1 MAKVAL
7 LIGVSEYSEG
17 LLPIP
22 SAIKDVEAMRRVL
35 EHPDMGAFDE
45 VKVLPN
51 PDKGSMEKAVE
62 DLFLFSD
69 RQRDDLVLLYFSGH
83 GIKDQ
88 NARFY
93 LSTKETGRDQKG
105 DFRRSTSLA
114 ASKLQEYITESR
126 SKREVIILDC
136 CFSGAFVQSKG
147 TPVIGEIDI
156 QTALGGRGR
165 AILTSSSSIEYSF
178 ESEDNDLSIYTR
190 YLVEGI
196 ETGAA
201 DKDGDQLISVN
212 ELHEYAS
219 ERVQEAAPAMTPKFS
234 LSLEQEDTI
243 ILAKSPHAA
252 NDPKFKYRKIVENII
267 RQWNDEDIK
276 DYLFENEDFSARNR
290 VVLDAR
296 MYQLNLSSDEARAI
310 EIEVLSPLQ
319 QRLENLKKYQ
329 NAFRRISAN
338 HTSLTSKDKDRE
350 LLKELQGIYGLRDE
364 DIQFIEDRVISE
376 VPDIQFIEDRVI
388 SEVLDGQFIEDRVKS
403 QVSSVD
409 QLDLTTT
416 PTPSIDLNLIITKF
430 LHFINTLP
438 SLRIGVG
445 IASIAVVSLIVIYF
459 IRPPI
464 CSKETGDFISEGEEV
479 LNYSQSY
486 NKKKGTEYFAQCDY
500 QQALLRFND
509 AWQSDKLDPEA
520 LIYLNNALLEAQK
533 TKYHTIAV
541 AVSIPKNQNDPI
553 DDSRAKEMLRGVA
566 QLQTKIN
573 LGLLDENDPILKDF
587 PSQNFINKKA
597 INGKGLKVIIA
608 NDENELSLAK
618 QIAESLAN
626 RSKILGIVGHYP
638 SEMTVATVDI
648 YNQNN
653 LVLISPGSTTNELT
667 KYPREN
673 FLRTVFSVE
682 QQSPAI
688 AKFLQEKSI
697 KKVVGFYSEGSPF
710 SDSFYDSFKTIFIR
724 PPFSGSLVK
733 LNEFNL
739 GNNFNEREAIQE
751 LRKKEEKIIDPI
763 GLILFPKAIG
773 NAQGDAIRLIKLN
786 NNQNW
791 VIGSWG
797 LRSSRT
803 LQQIDN
809 LQPFQKFVI
818 AVPWDSI
825 TSPNKDFLRDAEN
838 LWGTTSVNAITALSY
853 DATLALTKA
862 LEKANTPTRINIRE
876 QLKSPDFI
884 VTKGATGTIKF
895 DEKGDR
901 KKFDENGDPQNPSV
915 EFVHIVECQRGN
927 LNFAFVPIKYPTAKD
942 AGLSCSNSAQKSSP

>member
-1 MAKVAL
+1 MAKFAL
-7 LIGVSEYSEG
+7 LIGVGEYSEG

-45 VKVLPN
+45 VKVLAN

-62 DLFLFSD
+62 DLFFSN
-69 RQRDDLVLLYFSGH
+69 RQREDLVLLYFSGH

-105 DFRRSTSLA
+105 DFRRSTALA
-114 ASKLQEYITESR
+114 ANKLQDYITESC

-136 CFSGAFVQSKG
+136 CFSGAFVQGMPIK
-147 TPVIGEIDI
+147 GEIDI
-156 QTALGGRGR
+156 KTELGGKGR
-165 AILTSSSSIEYSF
+165 AILTSSSSSEYSF
-178 ESEDNDLSIYTR
+178 ESEDNDLSIYTK

-201 DKDGDQLISVN
+201 DSDGDQQISVN

-219 ERVQEAAPAMTPKFS
+219 ERVQEAAPAMTPKFY

-243 ILAKSPHAA
+243 YLANSPLAA
-252 NDPKFKYRKIVENII
+252 NNPKFKYRKVVENII
-267 RQWNDEDIK
+267 RNWDDDDIK
-276 DYLFENEDFSARNR
+276 DYLFKNEDFSAGDRA
-290 VVLDAR
+290 VLDAR
-296 MYQLNLSSDEARAI
+296 IDQLNLSLDEAKSI
-310 EIEVLSPLQ
+310 EIEALSPLQ
-319 QRLENLKKYQ
+319 QRLKSLKQYKVSFQ
-329 NAFRRISAN
+329 RILGDSN
-338 HTSLTSKDKDRE
+338 ILTDKNRESLNQLKD
-350 LLKELQGIYGLRDE
+350 IYGLRDE
-364 DIQFIEDRVISE
+364 DVEFIEGQVIKNNGLGE
-376 VPDIQFIEDRVI
+376 PDEIGGGGE
-388 SEVLDGQFIEDRVKS
+388 
-403 QVSSVD
+403 VSSVAK
-409 QLDLTTT
+409 
-416 PTPSIDLNLIITKF
+416 SIKYLLSTLKSKNFKLI
-430 LHFINTLP
+430 LP
-438 SLRIGVG
+438 ISVG
-445 IASIAVVSLIVIYF
+445 IALIAVVSLLFIYRDKIDIQPF
-459 IRPPI
+459 TPKLSD
-464 CSKETGDFISEGEEV
+464 CSKQTGDFISEGEEV

-509 AWQSDKLDPEA
+509 AWQSNRLDPEA

-533 TKYHTIAV
+533 MKYHTIAV

-573 LGLLDENDPILKDF
+573 LGILDENDPILKDF

-618 QIAESLAN
+618 QIAESLSN

-638 SEMTVATVDI
+638 SETTVATVDI

-710 SDSFYDSFKTIFIR
+710 SDSFYDSFKTIFTR

-751 LRKKEEKIIDPI
+751 LRKKEEKIIEPI

-803 LQQIDN
+803 LEQIDN

-818 AVPWDSI
+818 AVPWDSV
-825 TSPNKDFLRDAEN
+825 TSPNKDFLTDAKI
-838 LWGTTSVNAITALSY
+838 LWSTTSVNAITALSY

-927 LNFAFVPIKYPTAKD
+927 LNFAFVPIKYSTAKD
-942 AGLSCSNSAQKSSP
+942 AGLTCLNSTKKPNP